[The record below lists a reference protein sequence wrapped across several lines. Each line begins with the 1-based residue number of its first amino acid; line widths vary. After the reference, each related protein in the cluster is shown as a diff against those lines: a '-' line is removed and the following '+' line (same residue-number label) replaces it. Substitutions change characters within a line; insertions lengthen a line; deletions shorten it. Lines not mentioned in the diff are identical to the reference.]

1 MARKDI
7 STMFSHEAESARRRV
22 TFDALDPRLQIALT
36 PAGDLHPTDAQLRGN
51 LLVLQ
56 HLRRKQYDA
65 RAPTAAHW
73 YDRNARVA

>member
-1 MARKDI
+1 
-7 STMFSHEAESARRRV
+7 MFSHEAESALRRV

-36 PAGDLHPTDAQLRGN
+36 PAGDLHPTDTQ
-51 LLVLQ
+51 
-56 HLRRKQYDA
+56 LRRKQYDA